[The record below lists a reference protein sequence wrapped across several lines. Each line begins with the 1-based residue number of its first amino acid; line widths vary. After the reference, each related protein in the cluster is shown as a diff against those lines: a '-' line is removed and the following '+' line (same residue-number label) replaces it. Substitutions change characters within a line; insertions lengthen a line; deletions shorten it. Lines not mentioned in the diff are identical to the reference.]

1 MTGVKSF
8 ITLDAG
14 HQCRC
19 HSHAPAA
26 GADLINICAAVI
38 YSVEKHCMGS
48 AKVSIVV
55 ANERGVVVIVAGAA
69 VVPLVDAWVALRLVA
84 VEVFWLVL
92 VATAAA
98 AELAFLVAVVVAAAT
113 VAAAVTNTFAAVVA
127 SVVAA
132 TVHSAVA
139 TLAAAIVAA

>member
-19 HSHAPAA
+19 HSHALAA

-38 YSVEKHCMGS
+38 YSEEKHYMGS

-55 ANERGVVVIVAGAA
+55 ANEIDVVVIVAGAA
-69 VVPLVDAWVALRLVA
+69 VVSLVDAWVARS
-84 VEVFWLVL
+84 FWLVL
-92 VATAAA
+92 LATAVA
-98 AELAFLVAVVVAAAT
+98 AELAFFSGCCSGCC
-113 VAAAVTNTFAAVVA
+113 N
-127 SVVAA
+127 S
-132 TVHSAVA
+132 SCSSD
-139 TLAAAIVAA
+139 